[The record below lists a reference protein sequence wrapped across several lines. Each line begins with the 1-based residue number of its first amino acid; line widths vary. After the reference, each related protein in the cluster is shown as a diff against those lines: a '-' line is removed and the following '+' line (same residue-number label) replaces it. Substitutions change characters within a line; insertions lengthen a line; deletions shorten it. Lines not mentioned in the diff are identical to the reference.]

1 MVGYNVKIQEFH
13 NGEVKFS
20 IYPEG
25 INYVPDE
32 FKSYIENE
40 RIERRLQESQDSYIY
55 NPFTEKIEKLKEFES
70 AEIEAQR
77 KAHSQRVSVTR
88 SKNKIHDLARSETW
102 EYFVTLT
109 YDSSKTDRYD
119 YNACLNK
126 CRKWLNN
133 QRSRYAQDLAYIF
146 VPEKHKDGAYHFHG
160 LVANVGN
167 MKFVDSGK
175 VAIGKNA
182 VTRTDRNKS
191 YPTIY
196 NLGGWRFGWST
207 ATKVKDSFKATNY
220 ITKYVTK
227 DICADLKG
235 KHRYIASKNFH
246 EPIELELLLSP
257 YDCDRYAQMTFNND
271 EWLKYMVQDIA
282 KNHGYDFK
290 YESVVDGFKKAIY
303 QIYQINNE
311 REEKEDGKSK

>member
-1 MVGYNVKIQEFH
+1 MIGYNLKIQEFH

-32 FKSYIENE
+32 FKSYLENE
-40 RIERRLQESQDSYIY
+40 RIERKLQESQDGYIY
-55 NPFTEKIEKLKEFES
+55 NPFTDKIEKLKEFES

-102 EYFVTLT
+102 EYFITLT

-119 YNACLNK
+119 YNECLKK
-126 CRKWLNN
+126 CRQWLNN
-133 QRSRYAQDLAYIF
+133 QHKRYAQDLAYIF

-160 LVANVGN
+160 LIANVGN

-182 VTRTDRNKS
+182 VNRTDKNNS

-196 NLGGWRFGWST
+196 NLGGSAGLLP
-207 ATKVKDSFKATNY
+207 
-220 ITKYVTK
+220 
-227 DICADLKG
+227 LK
-235 KHRYIASKNFH
+235 
-246 EPIELELLLSP
+246 
-257 YDCDRYAQMTFNND
+257 
-271 EWLKYMVQDIA
+271 
-282 KNHGYDFK
+282 
-290 YESVVDGFKKAIY
+290 
-303 QIYQINNE
+303 
-311 REEKEDGKSK
+311 